1 MLFFLFYFVQPTE
14 NPRWKLW
21 EHFCICKI
29 IIVNRKVLQIWK
41 LWPQFICLYFGISQF
56 NWERR
61 EAIAVYFLSTNFL
74 SIKVLINILKF
85 PDDVTSS
92 LCSSLWIH
100 HPQVSIPGAIVSPSN
115 PGIRGNMKDV
125 RSDLQK
131 NIQWCKEVS
140 CPGQNTSVGKGNG
153 SRTNPR
159 VSRSGIIYCL
169 RLKTKMP
176 PIRDDQI
183 CPGQHRDWAVWAEAG
198 RERGGLPE
206 QRGGQDRRQDKA
218 RGEPRAQV
226 RSW

>member
-125 RSDLQK
+125 RSDPS
-131 NIQWCKEVS
+131 KEYS
-140 CPGQNTSVGKGNG
+140 MMLKSFL
-153 SRTNPR
+153 
-159 VSRSGIIYCL
+159 SRSKYKCRKGEWKPDQPTCL
-169 RLKTKMP
+169 S
-176 PIRDDQI
+176 IRY
-183 CPGQHRDWAVWAEAG
+183 H
-198 RERGGLPE
+198 LL
-206 QRGGQDRRQDKA
+206 
-218 RGEPRAQV
+218 
-226 RSW
+226 S